1 MLVEFFKSRTD
12 TFRTR
17 SGDRDR
23 QTDAARVAKVMEA
36 IDEALSSSQ
45 AERGGLDRRLNDVL
59 ARAAISGGNGDDEY
73 LTRDTAAIDRLKAFD
88 VEIKGAQQRLA
99 SLDHN
104 IAQFEALK
112 RDVASRFPEWSAMPK
127 DSR

>member
-36 IDEALSSSQ
+36 IDEALSGSQ

-88 VEIKGAQQRLA
+88 AEIKGAQQRLA
-99 SLDHN
+99 NLDHS

-112 RDVASRFPEWSAMPK
+112 RDVAARFPEWGAMPK